1 MWNSGGVKKR
11 RKRGTLPFRLI
22 YGVHCC
28 GSAGTDWK
36 CSSWKPIRLSG
47 LLIKEIIMMGE
58 FIVFGR
64 RENKLKNNKEFY
76 LFFVNIFIIFLSC
89 SNNNFMV

>member
-1 MWNSGGVKKR
+1 
-11 RKRGTLPFRLI
+11 
-22 YGVHCC
+22 
-28 GSAGTDWK
+28 
-36 CSSWKPIRLSG
+36 
-47 LLIKEIIMMGE
+47 MMGE